1 METNEQKIADLQ
13 ERIYQLEW
21 LVLSISPIA
30 SVAQLDDDGLR
41 LLNLA
46 ISRNTEGVGIR
57 TREYVVSDEE
67 FHLECDEQSRFVV
80 TTTNK
85 EVIAYVKR
93 LKRCGMKIILRKP

>member
-46 ISRNTEGVGIR
+46 ISRNTTGVGIIR
-57 TREYVVSDEE
+57 REYVSDEE
-67 FHLECDEQSRFVV
+67 FHLELDERSRFVV
-80 TTTNK
+80 TTANK

>member
-13 ERIYQLEW
+13 ARIYQLEW

-30 SVAQLDDDGLR
+30 SVAQLDDDGLG

-46 ISRNTEGVGIR
+46 ISQNTTGVGIIR
-57 TREYVVSDEE
+57 REYVSDEE
-67 FHLECDEQSRFVV
+67 FHLEYEKSRFVV

>member
-46 ISRNTEGVGIR
+46 ISQNTTGVGIIR
-57 TREYVVSDEE
+57 REYVSDEK
-67 FHLECDEQSRFVV
+67 FHLELDERSRFVV
-80 TTTNK
+80 TTANK

>member
-46 ISRNTEGVGIR
+46 ISQNTTGVGIIR
-57 TREYVVSDEE
+57 REYVSDEE
-67 FHLECDEQSRFVV
+67 FHLELDERSRFVV
-80 TTTNK
+80 TTANK